1 MMEFLNS
8 FFTSTYEYSKL
19 FHEIRLLAVMSL
31 AGIGLGLIGRCSP
44 RRWKKKFRK
53 NAVLRQLGL

>member
-8 FFTSTYEYSKL
+8 FFTSTYEYSKP
-19 FHEIRLLAVMSL
+19 FYEIRLLAAMSL

-44 RRWKKKFRK
+44 LRWKKKTRK
-53 NAVLRQLGL
+53 NAV